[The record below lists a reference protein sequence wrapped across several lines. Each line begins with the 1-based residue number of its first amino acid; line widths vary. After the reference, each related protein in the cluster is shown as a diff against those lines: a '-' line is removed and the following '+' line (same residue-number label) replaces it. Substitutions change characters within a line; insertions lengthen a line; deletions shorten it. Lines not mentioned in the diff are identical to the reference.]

1 VGNIGRRSLHENCL
15 VFFEMLGAHASNTA
29 EKMQDF
35 DVNSYC
41 DAVWM
46 MQQPTQEDNGV
57 LKRDTMVSDMRV
69 GLVGEGTSC
78 SGRAGLRTRIKI
90 IF

>member
-1 VGNIGRRSLHENCL
+1 
-15 VFFEMLGAHASNTA
+15 MLGAHASNTA

-57 LKRDTMVSDMRV
+57 LKRDT
-69 GLVGEGTSC
+69 
-78 SGRAGLRTRIKI
+78 I
-90 IF
+90 